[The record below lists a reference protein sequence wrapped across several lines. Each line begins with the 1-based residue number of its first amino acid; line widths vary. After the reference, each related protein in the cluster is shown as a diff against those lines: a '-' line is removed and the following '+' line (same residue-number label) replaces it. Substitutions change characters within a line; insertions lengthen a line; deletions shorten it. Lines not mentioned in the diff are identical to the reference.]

1 MSEYSEKMGMAVGNY
16 FKHGY
21 NCAEAIVEA
30 FRIEG
35 GVHIDDN
42 AFRLC
47 SGLGGGM
54 GHARDVCGALVGCI
68 MVISTLVGRN
78 KPNEKPLKEIYPYT
92 KDFHDRFVKA
102 FGSSACKDL
111 MHFEFDTREHLVGCL
126 KLSNKIGQ
134 LLAEFL
140 EEKKLVPGSNL

>member
-1 MSEYSEKMGMAVGNY
+1 
-16 FKHGY
+16 
-21 NCAEAIVEA
+21 
-30 FRIEG
+30 
-35 GVHIDDN
+35 VHIDDN

-78 KPNEKPLKEIYPYT
+78 KPNEKPLKEIYPYS
-92 KDFHDRFVKA
+92 KEFHDRFVQA

-111 MHFEFDTREHLVGCL
+111 MHFEFDTREHLSWLL
-126 KLSNKIGQ
+126 KAERIKSVSC
-134 LLAEFL
+134 LAEFL